1 MISIALP
8 AELELPE
15 GQSELSATI
24 EVVDGQPY
32 LVALDGIPVGEEEE
46 EEGPEM
52 EEGENMDEA
61 DFLAAV
67 ERGMAQ

>member
-1 MISIALP
+1 MIPITLP

-32 LVALDGIPVGEEEE
+32 LVALEGVPVGEEEME
-46 EEGPEM
+46 EPEM
-52 EEGENMDEA
+52 EDDGG
-61 DFLAAV
+61 DFLASI
-67 ERGMAQ
+67 ERNLAQ

>member
-1 MISIALP
+1 MTPITLP

-32 LVALDGIPVGEEEE
+32 LVALDGVPVGEEEME
-46 EEGPEM
+46 EEMEEPEM
-52 EEGENMDEA
+52 EDEEG

-67 ERGMAQ
+67 ERNLAQ

>member
-1 MISIALP
+1 MIPITLP

-32 LVALDGIPVGEEEE
+32 LVALDGMPVGEEEE
-46 EEGPEM
+46 MEEPEM
-52 EEGENMDEA
+52 EEGEDMDEA

>member
-1 MISIALP
+1 MIPITLP

-32 LVALDGIPVGEEEE
+32 LVALDGMPVGEQEEE
-46 EEGPEM
+46 MEEPEM
-52 EEGENMDEA
+52 EEEDMDEA

-67 ERGMAQ
+67 ERSMAQ